1 MAPSPPPL
9 TSLGRHHGRSSPGSS
24 PAQTTCAPSTHGIPK
39 SRPRFLSLPVRGRRF
54 RALTYA
60 SPNPRFP
67 SLPVR
72 GWRFRA
78 LDPWRPQIPGSSPF
92 PFADGA
98 SARRRSCPQFLPR
111 FGASPHRGTTPSPWG
126 TDNVDSAW
134 PHRSETNPAT
144 VALLLTDKDLES
156 EESMYE
162 RWSSVH
168 TVSRDLT
175 EKQSRFEAFKAN
187 SRHIG
192 KFNKMKDVPYKLG
205 LNKGLAIDNLDYIF
219 TVGAPSIINHR
230 SCVPNAFLIFDGRTA
245 YVRALQPIN
254 KDEEVSISYIET
266 AAVTK
271 KRNNDLKQ
279 YFFTCTCPRCVK
291 GFDED
296 ALLEGFRCKNQACD
310 GFLLPNSDKA
320 EAGSIYKIIEQLE
333 RNLYHAFSTTLLHTC
348 ETLLKIYLELQDWWT
363 ALTYCRLII
372 PVYERRN
379 TEGSNQYPYVS
390 PSGSGSAAG
399 AVACIACPT
408 LYAYL
413 KKTDPGVP
421 AQLLE
426 YDERFG
432 QYGCDFTFYD
442 YNRPEELS
450 AAMKHAYRVIV
461 ADPPY
466 LSKECLEKVAK
477 TVSFLAQPKGSFL
490 LLLTGDASP
499 SDAAP
504 VKKESESQAW
514 LGLGPNVVK
523 SNLNLS

>member
-1 MAPSPPPL
+1 MEGPTPPSPSPRGCLPLSPSPRGCSKEGRSDPAIAIPARPVERHQPHKSGLAPPATIGSVEHLMPTTVSRRLHGSESSVPAHQGHHGLDDDGNKVKVVITTQGSSSSVPPPFPTTPPPSPPHTACPTL
-9 TSLGRHHGRSSPGSS
+9 FSSPKS
-24 PAQTTCAPSTHGIPK
+24 PWRADLAPAPRRHKPRA
-39 SRPRFLSLPVRGRRF
+39 RPRPM
-54 RALTYA
+54 A
-60 SPNPRFP
+60 SPNP
-67 SLPVR
+67 
-72 GWRFRA
+72 A
-78 LDPWRPQIPGSSPF
+78 PGSSPF

-126 TDNVDSAW
+126 IDNVDSVW
-134 PHRSETNPAT
+134 PHRSQTNPAT

-192 KFNKMKDVPYKLG
+192 EFNKMKDVPYKLG

-219 TVGAPSIINHR
+219 TVGAPSIINH
-230 SCVPNAFLIFDGRTA
+230 SCVPNAVLIFDGRTA

-296 ALLEGFRCKNQACD
+296 ALLEGFRCKSQACD
-310 GFLLPNSDKA
+310 GFLLPNSGKKAYTCQKCGASRDVEEIKNMRSKILQLSDKASSFLSSGNKA
-320 EAGSIYKIIEQLE
+320 EAGSIYKIIKQLE

-363 ALTYCRLII
+363 ALTYCRLTI
-372 PVYERRN
+372 PVYERV
-379 TEGSNQYPYVS
+379 YP
-390 PSGSGSAAG
+390 PFHPMIG
-399 AVACIACPT
+399 
-408 LYAYL
+408 L
-413 KKTDPGVP
+413 
-421 AQLLE
+421 Q
-426 YDERFG
+426 
-432 QYGCDFTFYD
+432 FYTCGK
-442 YNRPEELS
+442 L
-450 AAMKHAYRVIV
+450 
-461 ADPPY
+461 
-466 LSKECLEKVAK
+466 ECL
-477 TVSFLAQPKGSFL
+477 
-490 LLLTGDASP
+490 
-499 SDAAP
+499 
-504 VKKESESQAW
+504 
-514 LGLGPNVVK
+514 GP
-523 SNLNLS
+523 

>member
-1 MAPSPPPL
+1 MPDSILLPEIPVA
-9 TSLGRHHGRSSPGSS
+9 RRSSPGSS

-126 TDNVDSAW
+126 IDNVDSVW
-134 PHRSETNPAT
+134 PHRSQTNPAT

-192 KFNKMKDVPYKLG
+192 EFNKMKDVPYKLG
-205 LNKGLAIDNLDYIF
+205 LNKVDN
-219 TVGAPSIINHR
+219 TV
-230 SCVPNAFLIFDGRTA
+230 VLIFDGRTA

-296 ALLEGFRCKNQACD
+296 ALLEGFRCKSQACD
-310 GFLLPNSDKA
+310 GFLLPN
-320 EAGSIYKIIEQLE
+320 
-333 RNLYHAFSTTLLHTC
+333 
-348 ETLLKIYLELQDWWT
+348 
-363 ALTYCRLII
+363 
-372 PVYERRN
+372 
-379 TEGSNQYPYVS
+379 
-390 PSGSGSAAG
+390 SGSAAG

-442 YNRPEELS
+442 YNRPEELP

-477 TVSFLAQPKGSFL
+477 TVSFLARPEGSFL

-499 SDAAP
+499 SDAQP

-514 LGLGPNVVK
+514 LGLGPNAVK

>member
-1 MAPSPPPL
+1 MPDSILLPEIPVA
-9 TSLGRHHGRSSPGSS
+9 RRSSPGSS

-126 TDNVDSAW
+126 IDNVDSVW
-134 PHRSETNPAT
+134 PHRSQTNPAT

-192 KFNKMKDVPYKLG
+192 EFNKMKDVPYKLG

-219 TVGAPSIINHR
+219 TVGAPSIINH
-230 SCVPNAFLIFDGRTA
+230 SCVPNAVLIFDGRTA

-296 ALLEGFRCKNQACD
+296 ALLEGFRCKSQACD
-310 GFLLPNSDKA
+310 GFLLPNSGKKAYTCQKCGASRDVEEIKNMRSKILQLSDKASSFLSSGNKA
-320 EAGSIYKIIEQLE
+320 EAGSIYKIIKQLE

-363 ALTYCRLII
+363 ALTYCRLTI
-372 PVYERRN
+372 PVYERV
-379 TEGSNQYPYVS
+379 YPPFHPMIGLQFYTC
-390 PSGSGSAAG
+390 GKLEWYGLLAL
-399 AVACIACPT
+399 T
-408 LYAYL
+408 YL
-413 KKTDPGVP
+413 PHT
-421 AQLLE
+421 
-426 YDERFG
+426 R
-432 QYGCDFTFYD
+432 TT
-442 YNRPEELS
+442 
-450 AAMKHAYRVIV
+450 II
-461 ADPPY
+461 
-466 LSKECLEKVAK
+466 
-477 TVSFLAQPKGSFL
+477 
-490 LLLTGDASP
+490 
-499 SDAAP
+499 
-504 VKKESESQAW
+504 
-514 LGLGPNVVK
+514 
-523 SNLNLS
+523 